1 MRIFHDLLMLQGHI
15 ADPRL
20 ARELAGVPDA
30 DEAHE
35 PRQAEPGATAALPPE
50 RQPDCSDGA
59 VAGARFGRGVT
70 TLCATALS
78 LFR

>member
-20 ARELAGVPDA
+20 ARELAGVPRDG
-30 DEAHE
+30 D
-35 PRQAEPGATAALPPE
+35 LPPD
-50 RQPDCSDGA
+50 PVPA
-59 VAGARFGRGVT
+59 VPVPPAPHPAPGSAAPALAAARFGRGVT